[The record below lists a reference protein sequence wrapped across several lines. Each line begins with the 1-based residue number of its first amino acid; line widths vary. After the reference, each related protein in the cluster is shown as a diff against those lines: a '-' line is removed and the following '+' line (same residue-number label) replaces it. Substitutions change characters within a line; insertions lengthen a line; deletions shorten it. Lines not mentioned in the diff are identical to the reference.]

1 MQQMQDVKQ
10 MYLMSMSLLQT
21 LIGMYFLHFIDKET
35 IVDKGM
41 R

>member
-1 MQQMQDVKQ
+1 MQDVKQ

-21 LIGMYFLHFIDKET
+21 LIVMYFPHFIDKET
-35 IVDKGM
+35 TADKGI